1 MEEEWKMRGRVSGAE
16 SERRKGG
23 LWDFFDCGARKV
35 IDIIAEILIN
45 MSLSASVFELNFET
59 FLAF

>member
-1 MEEEWKMRGRVSGAE
+1 MSGAE